1 MPRAVLE
8 IDATTAGIVAAFG
21 QIRTQAQ
28 ETERVVRASM
38 GNLFAGIPAGS
49 RRAQQSV
56 YRDTQQITRDQE
68 RAAQASVRAF
78 VRAEEQK
85 RRAAQLTAEGR
96 ARAERQASEIARTEA
111 QRRGLT
117 AEQEARVRTTALER
131 VTRAVEREERQQTAV
146 ASREAARRERDART
160 IGHGF
165 RRGMNVGRDAAMN
178 VAREQH
184 SQIQD
189 ARRQRAEADRQLG
202 RAVLSSGG
210 TVADMTRT
218 RDVVRAFSTASGMNY
233 GEVVTALEYGQA
245 RGAGLERQ
253 AGETPQQALQR
264 ALALVEEGRAVG
276 ADPGQYLAAYGRL
289 RSAGLSG
296 DSLRTALRFSAQAA
310 EAGSVEVDQIIQQGL
325 PGATRLMETR
335 ASALGPRATP
345 QQIQAARLRAFQE
358 SVAVQEVAASAG
370 GTPRQISN
378 AFAGLE
384 NFMRVPRRQQAMLTN
399 IQNEVQRV
407 NASTPE
413 GRERRERLR
422 ALYTGANAIFEQ
434 DPTRRD
440 PNGGRVMRLRSGI
453 TAMDMAARVSQA
465 TGGDARAA
473 ANIFAGGGH
482 GNPQS
487 LLTNMQ
493 DIFALLGNQGR
504 GQQIARMLQGS
515 GLSQE
520 EINQRQS
527 AIKQDELSRM
537 TTAEQEGINALTD
550 NTNKLKQLSDAIA
563 DFSARNPLTS
573 SITQGF
579 GGLLAGGVGGA
590 LINRAGQYF
599 AGNGLAARAFQFLS
613 GTGGEAAVAGEA
625 AGAGEVAATVGS
637 GARFLAGRAN
647 PVAAFLTTMLTPSN
661 FRQAAYDDRALIAA
675 HRGAGGGGAGRTAA
689 AMALNRPP
697 SAQEIGNAVA
707 ESLRQAPLTAVVSP
721 VDATHAATTA
731 APRR

>member
-85 RRAAQLTAEGR
+85 RRAAQLTVEGR

-189 ARRQRAEADRQLG
+189 ARRQRAEADRAL
-202 RAVLSSGG
+202 RFAVTGADRNLNEGDVAAARE
-210 TVADMTRT
+210 TVRGFSVTTGMRYE
-218 RDVVRAFSTASGMNY
+218 DVVSALRVGQESGSILDRQQ
-233 GEVVTALEYGQA
+233 GESSA
-245 RGAGLERQ
+245 
-253 AGETPQQALQR
+253 QALQR
-264 ALALVEEGRAVG
+264 ALRLVEEGRAFG
-276 ADPGQYLAAYGRL
+276 TDPGGYLVAQGRL
-289 RSAGLSG
+289 RQAGLEG
-296 DSLRTALRFSAQAA
+296 GNLQQAMRFAA
-310 EAGSVEVDQIIQQGL
+310 VAANAKSVEIGELMSQGL
-325 PGATRLMETR
+325 PGATRLMTQR
-335 ASALGPRATP
+335 VAALGPGATEEQR
-345 QQIQAARLRAFQE
+345 QQAMMQAFRE
-358 SVAVQEVAASAG
+358 SVSTQEVTASAG
-370 GTPRQISN
+370 ARSRQVSN
-378 AFAGLE
+378 ALASLQ
-384 NFMRVPRRQQAMLTN
+384 NFMSTPRRQQQALTN
-399 IQNEVQRV
+399 IQREVDATAR
-407 NASTPE
+407 TPE
-413 GRERRERLR
+413 GNARRAALR
-422 ALYTGANAIFEQ
+422 ALYEGENAIFER
-434 DPTRRD
+434 DPTRASSNAR
-440 PNGGRVMRLRSGI
+440 RLRAGVTPIELASRVA
-453 TAMDMAARVSQA
+453 TAMGGNAA
-465 TGGDARAA
+465 AA
-473 ANIFAGGGH
+473 ANIFAGSGQR
-482 GNPQS
+482 NPQAFMS
-487 LLTNMQ
+487 NQRELMA
-493 DIFALLGNQGR
+493 FLGGPQGR
-504 GQQIARMLQGS
+504 AVREMMGVTAYS
-515 GLSQE
+515 DQE
-520 EINQRQS
+520 VQQRQDALRS
-527 AIKQDELSRM
+527 DELSTMNR
-537 TTAEQEGINALTD
+537 AEQEGINALTD
-550 NTNKLKQLSDAIA
+550 NTSMLKQLSDTIA

-675 HRGAGGGGAGRTAA
+675 HRGAGGGSAGRTAA

-697 SAQEIGNAVA
+697 SAQEIGNAFA
-707 ESLRQAPLTAVVSP
+707 EALRQAPITATISP

>member
-131 VTRAVEREERQQTAV
+131 VTRTVEREERQQTAIR
-146 ASREAARRERDART
+146 SREAARRERDART
-160 IGHGF
+160 IGHGI
-165 RRGMNVGRDAAMN
+165 RRGLNVGRDAAMP
-178 VAREQH
+178 VAREAH

-189 ARRQRAEADRQLG
+189 ARRARMEAEVYVSNALYQAGGARPDIQAAMRTVTSFAADRSISTDTIARAMQVSQSEFSVFGDRNTSAQERATRLQSFLQTVELG
-202 RAVLSSGG
+202 RNVGVDEGEFARLSGLFQNQG
-210 TVADMTRT
+210 FAPQLQRQLLLF
-218 RDVVRAFSTASGMNY
+218 AAGAS
-233 GEVVTALEYGQA
+233 Q
-245 RGAGLERQ
+245 RGAVEVGSITRETMPAITARIGLATAAARQ
-253 AGETPQQALQR
+253 SGADPQQAAIEAFRQSLAELQV
-264 ALALVEEGRAVG
+264 AKGTQG
-276 ADPGQYLAAYGRL
+276 ASPRE
-289 RSAGLSG
+289 AGNAMRNLTQ
-296 DSLRTALRFSAQAA
+296 SLR
-310 EAGSVEVDQIIQQGL
+310 
-325 PGATRLMETR
+325 
-335 ASALGPRATP
+335 
-345 QQIQAARLRAFQE
+345 
-358 SVAVQEVAASAG
+358 G
-370 GTPRQISN
+370 GVTQ
-378 AFAGLE
+378 
-384 NFMRVPRRQQAMLTN
+384 
-399 IQNEVQRV
+399 
-407 NASTPE
+407 
-413 GRERRERLR
+413 ERLR
-422 ALYTGANAIFEQ
+422 GNIINTFGPRSPLAQSLFEQ
-434 DPTRRD
+434 DPERR
-440 PNGGRVMRLRSGI
+440 GHHRLRQQFLNPLQLISEMSRFGVTADQFENI
-453 TAMDMAARVSQA
+453 TR
-465 TGGDARAA
+465 
-473 ANIFAGGGH
+473 GGGH

-487 LLTNMQ
+487 LQSNQ
-493 DIFALLGNQGR
+493 RRILGNLLNVDQEGVSNIQKVRDIMDPSVALTESDVTR
-504 GQQIARMLQGS
+504 GQGVFAGTAQAQFTKL
-515 GLSQE
+515 E
-520 EINQRQS
+520 EQR
-527 AIKQDELSRM
+527 
-537 TTAEQEGINALTD
+537 INALTEGTSAVVRFSNALD
-550 NTNKLKQLSDAIA
+550 
-563 DFSARNPLTS
+563 DFSRSNPILSTALQ
-573 SITQGF
+573 TG
-579 GGLLAGGVGGA
+579 GGLVSGVLGSA
-590 LINRAGQYF
+590 MINRAGQYF